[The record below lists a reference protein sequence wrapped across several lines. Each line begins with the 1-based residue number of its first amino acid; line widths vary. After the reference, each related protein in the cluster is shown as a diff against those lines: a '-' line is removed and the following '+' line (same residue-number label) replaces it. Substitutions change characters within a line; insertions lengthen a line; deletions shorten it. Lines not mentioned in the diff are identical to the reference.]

1 MPKSKINVV
10 ATLHVPGDKMVV
22 EMSFNTKLAPRHKFV
37 LGLLVTD
44 AGENTDTLTV
54 SELNLSRQKQILA
67 IVDKIGELEFVDAS
81 EPIIFVDANVIV
93 TLANA
98 YIEDHD
104 SVNNM
109 VGQIVNT
116 IVSIVDPNC
125 DNDDISLF
133 VSHSTKLARA
143 LAVQEFEQM
152 LKEEME
158 SYFQNDDGESD
169 DAATDE

>member
-10 ATLHVPGDKMVV
+10 ATLHVPGDDMVV

-44 AGENTDTLTV
+44 AGENADTLTG
-54 SELNLSRQKQILA
+54 SELDLSRQKQILA

-98 YIEDHD
+98 YIENSNVIHD
-104 SVNNM
+104 M
-109 VGQIVNT
+109 VQQIVSA
-116 IVSIVDPNC
+116 IVSIVDPNY
-125 DNDDISLF
+125 DSDDIGLF
-133 VSHSTKLARA
+133 VGYSAKLARA
-143 LAVQEFEQM
+143 LAVQEFGQM
-152 LKEEME
+152 LKEGVE
-158 SYFQNDDGESD
+158 SCSQDDGESD
-169 DAATDE
+169 DATTDE

>member
-44 AGENTDTLTV
+44 AGENADTLTV

-98 YIEDHD
+98 YIESSSIVHD
-104 SVNNM
+104 M
-109 VGQIVNT
+109 VQQIVSA
-116 IVSIVDPNC
+116 IVNIVDPNC
-125 DNDDISLF
+125 DSDDISLF
-133 VSHSTKLARA
+133 VSYSTKLARA

-152 LKEEME
+152 LKEEVE
-158 SYFQNDDGESD
+158 SYFQDDGESD